1 MTTPPR
7 DLLQTTAAQAH
18 LPERKW
24 LPRVGWLVVVTLLAL
39 FIWGLERRARL
50 EVTGEEA
57 VQMLFVPSV
66 EQGTLVRRGD
76 ELARFIRADSGLVLR
91 SQVPTS
97 YAAVIQAL
105 GAGQAD
111 VAWIPAF
118 AYVVANARY
127 GAEARLQ
134 VVRSVDRY
142 AVVVVRSHAGEP
154 ERLDRLA
161 GRRFAIPA
169 SVQGELRAIVV
180 ERLDRLAPGWV
191 EVPAAD
197 DRDAVRRLVER
208 QDGVD
213 AAISSWVY
221 SAPNDLVGDGRKELE
236 SDRPGTLRET
246 RIIYTTDRPAPE
258 LSTVYFGCVMTR
270 SDSGINRLVDLQGQS
285 FAFSDE
291 TSTSGHIFARALLQ
305 RSGVTLGH
313 VLFAGGHPNVVQAVY
328 DGKVAGGAT
337 FYSPPSAIN
346 ERDGTLV
353 ADARF
358 LIVKNMKTAEERAAY
373 LEQVRVLALTDPIP
387 NDVCCVRRGFPE
399 AVWRRFAASLDRFL
413 ATPDGQ
419 SAYYDLVAGVAA
431 APCTDDDFESF
442 RGALQSSG
450 VSAVSLLEA
459 AEERLRRQRAA
470 GGGGS

>member
-1 MTTPPR
+1 MIPPSSDRQKATTQPP
-7 DLLQTTAAQAH
+7 A
-18 LPERKW
+18 ERGWQW
-24 LPRVGWLVVVTLLAL
+24 LPRAGWLVVVGLLAV
-39 FIWGLERRARL
+39 FVWGLDRRGRL
-50 EVTGEEA
+50 ESMGEQA

-76 ELARFIRADSGLVLR
+76 ELARFVRADSGLTLR

-111 VAWIPAF
+111 VAWIPPF

-142 AVVVVRSHAGEP
+142 AIVVVRSSAGEP
-154 ERLDRLA
+154 QRLEDLA
-161 GRRFAIPA
+161 GRRVAFSA
-169 SVQGELRAIVV
+169 SVQGQLRTMVM
-180 ERLDRLAPGWV
+180 ERLDGAAPGWV
-191 EVPAAD
+191 EVAAGD
-197 DRDAVRRLVER
+197 DRDAVRLLVER

-213 AAISSWVY
+213 AAVSRHVY
-221 SAPNDLVGDGRKELE
+221 SAPHDLVGDGRKELE
-236 SDRPGTLRET
+236 ADRPGTLRET
-246 RIIYTTDRPAPE
+246 RVVDTTETAAPE
-258 LSTVYFGCVMTR
+258 LSSVYYGCVLTR
-270 SDSGINRLVDLQGQS
+270 SDSGIHRLEDLQGRS

-291 TSTSGHIFARALLQ
+291 TSTSGHIFPRVLLQ
-305 RSGVTLGH
+305 RSGIALGH

-328 DGKVAGGAT
+328 DGKVAAGAT

-358 LIVKNMKTAEERAAY
+358 LIVKNMKTAGERAAY

-399 AVWRRFAASLDRFL
+399 AVWQRFAASLDRFL

-431 APCTDDDFESF
+431 APCSDADFDGF
-442 RGALQSSG
+442 RSALRSSG

-459 AEERLRRQRAA
+459 AEERLRGQREKA
-470 GGGGS
+470 GGAR